1 MVVKILPQFRLS
13 RMFQQHGRHRPH
25 LWHTRPEL
33 AKLPGIDA
41 LVKKGGMPH
50 KVFARIVAVQKLQVP
65 DLRTLD
71 LDNAKHLAFVHTK
84 GLTTAG

>member
-1 MVVKILPQFRLS
+1 MVVKVLPQFRSS

-25 LWHTRPEL
+25 LRHTRPEL
-33 AKLPGIDA
+33 AKLPGIGT

-50 KVFARIVAVQKLQVP
+50 KVFARIVAVQKPQVP

-71 LDNAKHLAFVHTK
+71 LDNAKHLAFIHTK
-84 GLTTAG
+84 GLAAAG